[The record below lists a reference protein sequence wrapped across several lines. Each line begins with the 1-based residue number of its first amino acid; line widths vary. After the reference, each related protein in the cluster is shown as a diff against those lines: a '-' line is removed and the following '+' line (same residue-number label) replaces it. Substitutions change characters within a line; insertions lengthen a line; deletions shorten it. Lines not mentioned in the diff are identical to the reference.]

1 MGGPFA
7 AGQLHASEHCPE
19 RGIFRAARVDAE
31 RNRLC
36 GAGQVADAH
45 LMPVRAVRRVF
56 NAKVGFPAAQAEPHG
71 RDRAA
76 DVGGGPVRIAAVR
89 HHRAQPLHECVL
101 VFHGGFQPVLAVK
114 VHDDTT
120 LVKPPL
126 TRKFRPDRERKI
138 LLVALHL
145 QDGRAVI
152 AEAIISPLP
161 QVGMGLRDDF
171 YPVRGDDAR
180 FGLPRPAQ
188 GLRLPCSVHV

>member
-1 MGGPFA
+1 MGGPFT
-7 AGQLHASEHCPE
+7 AGQLHAGEHCPE
-19 RGIFRAARVDAE
+19 RGIFRATRINAE
-31 RNRLC
+31 RNRLS
-36 GAGQVADAH
+36 GMGQVADTH

-56 NAKVGFPAAQAEPHG
+56 NAKVGFPAAQAKPHE
-71 RDRAA
+71 RDRTAN
-76 DVGGGPVRIAAVR
+76 VGGGPVRIAAVR
-89 HHRAQPLHECVL
+89 HHRAQPLHERVL

-114 VHDDTT
+114 VYRNAA
-120 LVKPPL
+120 LVEPPL
-126 TRKFRPDRERKI
+126 ACKFRPDRERKI

-145 QDGRAVI
+145 QDRCAVI

-188 GLRLPCSVHV
+188 GLRLPYSIHV